1 MNEIQVLG
9 AQEHNLKSVNVSIP
23 KRALVAFTGVSGSGK
38 SSLIFDTIFSE
49 SYRRFSDASQ
59 VPVHLLGRSSAAP
72 NTRPKFQSI
81 RGLPP
86 ALGLSQRQGVAGK
99 LSTVGTISG
108 VADLLRVYFA
118 AFGEVS
124 CRNCDIPLR
133 AMTFSDVIEAINA
146 RFIGKKIMVLA
157 PIAEK
162 RKGAFADEIE
172 RFRKFGFTRIRLN
185 GTVARLDGPPEE
197 LRLDARKLN
206 TVELVVDAFQLRTER
221 IERAERAVSQAI
233 DFAKLVRVEVV
244 ADFEATSGK
253 SSEVEIFNMSSAC
266 PQCGES
272 APKLDPRYFSH
283 TSLGKC
289 LTCDGS
295 GEQVEGL
302 PGDLFPCSDCGGSRL
317 SEDLPIVR
325 IQAKTFDEFTRM
337 SLAEINRII
346 DLERGPQA
354 NIQKEKARAKV
365 LDEVLRLTQV
375 QSDLG
380 IGHLTMGRAGGSLAP
395 GDLQRLRLSSLLS
408 NRLQGAVYVLDE
420 PCQGLTKTEVQI
432 LSSYLRQFV
441 NNGCS
446 VLVVEHHPEFL
457 RGVDHV
463 FLMGPGA
470 GEHGGQV
477 VGCFSGIEFG
487 KVHARERAQ
496 SQTVAVAGGKSSS
509 LRPSKSADFLSFK
522 KITLRG
528 RSYSEIALLPR
539 SINVLRG
546 PSGSGK
552 STFVNLILAPYLG
565 RICGSDEPEVQALIQ
580 GFSATKKMVVER
592 PHECAITGMN
602 VVKPGSMIRST
613 RRIVASAIDILVPLR
628 QRFESL
634 VSSQV
639 LGLLASDFSW
649 NTKKGQCPE
658 CQGRGYLEFEQK
670 YAPPLE
676 VTCSSCNGAKLA
688 RQSLLPRL
696 RGKNFAD
703 VLDLSIDQAVSF
715 FAHDKQIVSRL
726 EAPLEFGLG
735 YVKLSQT
742 MESLSGG
749 ELQRLVLTLDLKR
762 ARVDGYWYLLTHPG
776 TGLHLPDI
784 AILGELMR
792 KLVDRGATFVVTENR
807 EEFADYAHHVVEF

>member
-1 MNEIQVLG
+1 MDEIQVVG
-9 AQEHNLKSVNVSIP
+9 AQEHNLKCVEVSIP

-38 SSLIFDTIFSE
+38 SSLIFDTIYSE

-59 VPVHLLGRSSAAP
+59 VPVHLLGRNSAAP

-86 ALGLSQRQGVAGK
+86 ALGLSQRQGVAGR

-133 AMTFSDVIEAINA
+133 AMTFSDVLEAINS
-146 RFIGKKIMVLA
+146 RFLGKKIMVLA

-185 GTVARLDGPPEE
+185 GTVVRLDGPSDD

-206 TVELVVDAFQLRTER
+206 TVELVIDAFQLRTER
-221 IERAERAVSQAI
+221 VERAERAVAQAI

-244 ADFEATSGK
+244 SDFESA
-253 SSEVEIFNMSSAC
+253 SSKNQASEFEIFNMSSAC

-272 APKLDPRYFSH
+272 APQLDPRYFSH

-289 LTCDGS
+289 LTCEGS
-295 GEQVEGL
+295 GEELEGL
-302 PGDLFPCSDCGGSRL
+302 PGDVFPCAACGGTRL
-317 SEDLPIVR
+317 TEDLPIVR
-325 IQAKTFDEFTRM
+325 IQAKTFGEFSRM
-337 SLAEINRII
+337 SLSDIGKTIGS
-346 DLERGPQA
+346 ERESQPG
-354 NIQKEKARAKV
+354 IQKARVKV

-375 QSDLG
+375 QSELG
-380 IGHLTMGRAGGSLAP
+380 IGHLTLGRAGGSLAP

-420 PCQGLTKTEVQI
+420 PCQGLTKAEVKI
-432 LSSYLRQFV
+432 LSSYLRRFV
-441 NNGCS
+441 INGCS

-457 RGVDHV
+457 RSVDYV
-463 FLMGPGA
+463 YLMGPGA

-477 VGCFSGIEFG
+477 VGRFSGSDFG
-487 KVHARERAQ
+487 KIHQNERAQ
-496 SQTVAVAGGKSSS
+496 TQSNARGGSGSALKQAG
-509 LRPSKSADFLSFK
+509 KSADFLRFK
-522 KITLRG
+522 KIALRG
-528 RSYSEIALLPR
+528 KSYPEISLLPQG
-539 SINVLRG
+539 INLIRG

-552 STFVNLILAPYLG
+552 STFVNLVLAPYLG
-565 RICGSDEPEVQALIQ
+565 RICKTDEPEIQALVQ

-592 PHECAITGMN
+592 PKEFAVTGMN
-602 VVKPGSMIRST
+602 VVKPGGMVRST
-613 RRIVASAIDILVPLR
+613 RRTVASAIDILVPLR

-639 LGLLASDFSW
+639 LGLVASDFSW

-696 RGKNFAD
+696 RGKTFAD
-703 VLDLSIDQAVSF
+703 VLDLSIDQAVAF
-715 FAHDKQIVSRL
+715 FAHDNQIVSRL
-726 EAPLEFGLG
+726 EAPREFGLG

-749 ELQRLVLTLDLKR
+749 EMQRLILTLDLKR
-762 ARVDGYWYLLTHPG
+762 SRVEGYWYLLTHPG

-807 EEFADYAHHVVEF
+807 EEFADYAHHLIEF